1 MFGHKRFRVKKRN
14 RGLDVVIDGSRGRR
28 WSLGFPDFD
37 VRSKRVGDEVRVY
50 VGTRKNKREVKTG
63 ERGR

>member
-1 MFGHKRFRVKKRN
+1 M
-14 RGLDVVIDGSRGRR
+14 
-28 WSLGFPDFD
+28 GFPDFD